1 MLFETRMKLSISP
14 AKALRLHAMLN
25 NMSVLAPVITI
36 VSTAQS
42 LKIQGMDCCQVC
54 LFDCWFCPS
63 WFDEY
68 VSGAKD
74 CKHVSTK
81 ILATILKMVSKDQT
95 VTLELSDDSLVINFF
110 GGDVSCDKEFQLPLM
125 ATDYEPIDISP
136 LMEEETTA
144 ELCMTSK
151 KFSDL
156 VSQFELFDEVLTF
169 DLTENTVKMSASG
182 EAGSMSAAL
191 DIDEGH
197 LLEYEIV
204 EEANLKQSFSHRFVK
219 SMASF
224 SSLSPECDL
233 LFFEGRPM
241 FVIYKM
247 GDEGVEEKVIRAKL
261 IVMLAPRVD

>member
-1 MLFETRMKLSISP
+1 
-14 AKALRLHAMLN
+14 
-25 NMSVLAPVITI
+25 
-36 VSTAQS
+36 
-42 LKIQGMDCCQVC
+42 
-54 LFDCWFCPS
+54 
-63 WFDEY
+63 
-68 VSGAKD
+68 
-74 CKHVSTK
+74 
-81 ILATILKMVSKDQT
+81 
-95 VTLELSDDSLVINFF
+95 
-110 GGDVSCDKEFQLPLM
+110 
-125 ATDYEPIDISP
+125 
-136 LMEEETTA
+136 
-144 ELCMTSK
+144 
-151 KFSDL
+151 
-156 VSQFELFDEVLTF
+156 
-169 DLTENTVKMSASG
+169 
-182 EAGSMSAAL
+182 MSAAL

>member
-1 MLFETRMKLSISP
+1 MKLSISP
-14 AKALRLHAMLN
+14 VKALQLHAMLN
-25 NMSVLAPVITI
+25 NMAVLAPVITI
-36 VSTAQS
+36 VSTVES
-42 LKIQGMDCCQVC
+42 LKMQGMDCCQVC

-68 VSGAKD
+68 VSGETE
-74 CKHVSTK
+74 CKHVSSK
-81 ILATILKMVSKDQT
+81 VLATILKMVSRDQT
-95 VTLELSDDSLVINFF
+95 VTLELSDDNLVINFF
-110 GGDVSCDKEFQLPLM
+110 GGDISCNKAFQLPLM
-125 ATDYEPIDISP
+125 ETDYEPIDISQ

-169 DLTENTVKMSASG
+169 ELTESTVKMSATG

-191 DIDEGH
+191 DVDEGH

-204 EEANLKQSFSHRFVK
+204 EEGNLKQSFSHRFVK

-224 SSLSPECDL
+224 STLSGECEL

-241 FVIYKM
+241 FMVYKM
-247 GDEGVEEKVIRAKL
+247 VDEGDVEKVVRAKL
-261 IVMLAPRVD
+261 IVMLAPRVE